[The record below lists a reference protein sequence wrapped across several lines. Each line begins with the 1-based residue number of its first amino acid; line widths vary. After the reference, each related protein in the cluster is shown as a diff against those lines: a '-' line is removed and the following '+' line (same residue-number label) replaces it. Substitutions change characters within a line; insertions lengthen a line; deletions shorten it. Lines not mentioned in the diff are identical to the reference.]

1 MLTLVLSVM
10 SLCNISINRYIMV
23 CKPFY
28 FKTIYTK
35 RNAVIMICSCVS
47 VSIVLSLPPLVG
59 WAEYSYISEQHFCF
73 CNWAKAPSY
82 AFFMIGCCFGIP
94 FTVMSICNILIFR
107 TVRASKSRVA
117 AAKSKI
123 STNSH
128 DRGSLK
134 STIVTQATSIL
145 PEPSTVSSS
154 QTDKTLLYIANRS
167 PNNRTAVTLE
177 NLSAIDDVK
186 VDVSTVNSNLNRL
199 SVIKSKQQ
207 QKILRHAT
215 DKARSDEIRLAL
227 ALAIVVI
234 MFVVCWLPFCISM
247 LIGIFSP
254 NAASDKFHMWT
265 LLIGYSNSCMNPVI
279 YGALNKKFGEGF
291 KDIFCQF
298 CKG

>member
-1 MLTLVLSVM
+1 MKNTLDINPSFWWE
-10 SLCNISINRYIMV
+10 SLLKLCVKFRFDRLYVVFSH
-23 CKPFY
+23 
-28 FKTIYTK
+28 K
-35 RNAVIMICSCVS
+35 RCVS
-47 VSIVLSLPPLVG
+47 VSVVLSLPPLVG
-59 WAEYSYISEQHFCF
+59 WAEYSYIPEQHFCF

-107 TVRASKSRVA
+107 TVRASKNRVA
-117 AAKSKI
+117 AAQSKI
-123 STNSH
+123 STSNH
-128 DRGSLK
+128 HRGSLK

-167 PNNRTAVTLE
+167 PNNRKAVTLE

-186 VDVSTVNSNLNRL
+186 VDVSTIHSNSNRL

-291 KDIFCQF
+291 KDIFCRF
-298 CKG
+298 CTR